1 MAKHRVEILSG
12 RLPERARQN
21 VKTNNGG
28 DKMRS
33 KLFFLLICLGMSLW
47 PVGNAFAQ
55 GEEPYTAN
63 FIFNMPKQDTA
74 SPVDVTFTVFNPSY
88 KTSGGLM
95 WFSSK
100 PFANL
105 HSALQQDIQKVL
117 MAKGFLIRG
126 PFENY
131 DLIPY
136 QDKKRI
142 DLLMMTTIE
151 LSVSLKDQ
159 NEKLENFWAYKPGML
174 QTGTAEVTGK
184 IVIEAKET
192 ATRELMWVK
201 PIDIKKFQFPY
212 VVRVP
217 WGQPITR
224 SKLYSYE
231 PIFIGM
237 ARGLEEQYPE
247 IMNTF
252 YKLLDPEEMTIIKKE
267 ARELKS
273 KKGY

>member
-1 MAKHRVEILSG
+1 
-12 RLPERARQN
+12 
-21 VKTNNGG
+21 
-28 DKMRS
+28 
-33 KLFFLLICLGMSLW
+33 MSLW
-47 PVGNAFAQ
+47 PAGNAFAQ
-55 GEEPYTAN
+55 GEEPYAAN
-63 FIFNMPKQDTA
+63 FIFNLPKQEAA

-105 HSALQQDIQKVL
+105 HSAVQQDIQKAL
-117 MAKGFLIRG
+117 MAKGFSIRG

-136 QDKKRI
+136 QDKKKI
-142 DLLMMTTIE
+142 DLFLSPAIE
-151 LSVSLKDQ
+151 LTVTLQDLKERAENWWQAGADQ
-159 NEKLENFWAYKPGML
+159 I
-174 QTGTAEVTGK
+174 QTGNAEISGR
-184 IVIEAKET
+184 IILEIKEIT
-192 ATRELMWVK
+192 TQELMWIKTIPFKNFSFPYFAKVSIEK
-201 PIDIKKFQFPY
+201 YAQIKKSSS
-212 VVRVP
+212 
-217 WGQPITR
+217 G
-224 SKLYSYE
+224 KLYSYD
-231 PIFIGM
+231 PLFNGM